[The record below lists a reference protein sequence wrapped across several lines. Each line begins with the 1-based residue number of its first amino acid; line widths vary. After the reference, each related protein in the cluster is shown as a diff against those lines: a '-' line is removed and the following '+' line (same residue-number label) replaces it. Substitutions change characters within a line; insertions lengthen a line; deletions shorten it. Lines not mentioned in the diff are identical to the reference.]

1 MKRRQA
7 WQQFGVRLVICV
19 AILGGLY
26 GAWWLAFGRSHN
38 LTPSQKIAALRA
50 AIDNSYIADGD
61 LASFSENN
69 AASSYDLDSLTAA
82 LQADLDQVQKRLKA
96 APPKVNQQLRQT
108 IQAYVSQEQSALSAY
123 RSASNIFGRAIAYDP
138 QTDLGNA
145 GAKLAERATAAQKGL
160 QTAANGGE
168 ASSGLT
174 ATGSG
179 LIGAVA
185 ETALQ
190 NSATCFGKL
199 ASDAS
204 QLQTCIKQYP
214 ATRQAAIANLLADS
228 FSAAHRQQLAQT
240 VPALLASLDKL

>member
-1 MKRRQA
+1 
-7 WQQFGVRLVICV
+7 
-19 AILGGLY
+19 
-26 GAWWLAFGRSHN
+26 
-38 LTPSQKIAALRA
+38 
-50 AIDNSYIADGD
+50 
-61 LASFSENN
+61 
-69 AASSYDLDSLTAA
+69 
-82 LQADLDQVQKRLKA
+82 
-96 APPKVNQQLRQT
+96 
-108 IQAYVSQEQSALSAY
+108 
-123 RSASNIFGRAIAYDP
+123 
-138 QTDLGNA
+138 LGNA
-145 GAKLAERATAAQKGL
+145 GAKLAERAAAAQKGL

-168 ASSGLT
+168 VTSSGLT

-179 LIGAVA
+179 LIGAAA